1 MLLFSVMGLS
11 QNVYKA
17 SNFNIKSDGVHDNTT
32 SIQGA
37 IDFIASKG
45 GGTLEF
51 SVGRYI
57 TGAVQLKSGVSI
69 RLREGAVIV
78 GSTNIYSYKGRKAI
92 FWGEGVENMSIF
104 GTGVIDG
111 RGPALLD
118 DINAQ
123 IRMKHF
129 RYVADISQSAACSF
143 LFPFFGITVP
153 FETNRFG
160 GDNCFFQQ
168 AEDSF
173 VFANSFFH
181 QLFYRCPEFV
191 QLVCHGRIDCNHRGS
206 TVGRRT
212 CGAEFETVSGEC
224 ERRSTV
230 AVGGIQ

>member
-1 MLLFSVMGLS
+1 MRKILLLAAAALLFSVQGLA

-17 SNFNIKSDGVHDNTT
+17 SNFNIKSDGVRDNTA

-51 SVGRYI
+51 SVGRYV

-78 GSTNIYSYKGRKAI
+78 GSTNIYSYKGHKAI

-123 IRMKHF
+123 IRMKHIPEAATIPTLVYLKDCKNVTLKDF
-129 RYVADISQSAACSF
+129 ILRYPATINDLYIIDGGSV
-143 LFPFFGITVP
+143 TVDGCYSDM
-153 FETNRFG
+153 R
-160 GDNCFFQQ
+160 
-168 AEDSF
+168 
-173 VFANSFFH
+173 
-181 QLFYRCPEFV
+181 
-191 QLVCHGRIDCNHRGS
+191 
-206 TVGRRT
+206 
-212 CGAEFETVSGEC
+212 
-224 ERRSTV
+224 
-230 AVGGIQ
+230 